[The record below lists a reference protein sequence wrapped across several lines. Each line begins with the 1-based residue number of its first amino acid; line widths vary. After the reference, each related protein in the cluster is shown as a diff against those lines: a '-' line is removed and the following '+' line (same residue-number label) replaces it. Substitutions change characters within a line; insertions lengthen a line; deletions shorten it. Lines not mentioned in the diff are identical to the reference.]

1 MHMQNRN
8 DTRAGEMKI
17 AKFYEFQRKD
27 EMNYEDEKLPSAQRL
42 MEQAGDTASS
52 WMYKAVREIDELFGK
67 GYAKSH
73 PELIAGFM
81 RAAGADEIAMH
92 LRGLVKSHQRIEES
106 LEVLIDRVDRWANE

>member
-1 MHMQNRN
+1 
-8 DTRAGEMKI
+8 
-17 AKFYEFQRKD
+17 
-27 EMNYEDEKLPSAQRL
+27 MNYEDEKLPSAQRL

-52 WMYKAVREIDELFGK
+52 WLRTAIIEIDETLGL
-67 GYAKSH
+67 GYSKKH

-81 RAAGADEIAMH
+81 QAAGADEIAMH